1 MNLVRCEKGHFY
13 DKDKNGDH
21 CPYCAQMASAASSA
35 PSPAPAAPAP
45 GASAPAQTSSA
56 QSSSARP
63 APAQS
68 NPAPAP
74 AAPTQN
80 AAAGPAVSPAAS
92 PAQPIQ
98 PQPAPVPAAPF
109 PSSAAAPV
117 QTAAPQTGQTAAAD
131 SMMDTEDNCTIGYYS
146 RVIGVEPVVGWLV
159 CTEGE
164 YKGESF
170 KLKSGRNFIGRAAN
184 MDVVLSADHSISR
197 FKHAAVI
204 YEPRSRQFI
213 VTAGESR
220 ELCYLNGDVV
230 LSNMKMEAYDVLNLG
245 NTSLMLVPCCGKR
258 FSWENGLEKEPEDN
272 E

>member
-35 PSPAPAAPAP
+35 PAPAPAAPAP
-45 GASAPAQTSSA
+45 GASAPAPASSA
-56 QSSSARP
+56 PAASARP
-63 APAQS
+63 ASAQP

-74 AAPTQN
+74 AAPAQN
-80 AAAGPAVSPAAS
+80 AAAGPAVSPA
-92 PAQPIQ
+92 QPIQ
-98 PQPAPVPAAPF
+98 PQPAPGPAAPL

-131 SMMDTEDNCTIGYYS
+131 SMMDTEDNCTI
-146 RVIGVEPVVGWLV
+146 VGWLV

>member
-45 GASAPAQTSSA
+45 GASAPAQTASA
-56 QSSSARP
+56 QSASAS
-63 APAQS
+63 AAFAQS

-74 AAPTQN
+74 AAPAQN
-80 AAAGPAVSPAAS
+80 TAAGPAVS

-98 PQPAPVPAAPF
+98 PQPAPAPAAPF
-109 PSSAAAPV
+109 TPGAAAPV